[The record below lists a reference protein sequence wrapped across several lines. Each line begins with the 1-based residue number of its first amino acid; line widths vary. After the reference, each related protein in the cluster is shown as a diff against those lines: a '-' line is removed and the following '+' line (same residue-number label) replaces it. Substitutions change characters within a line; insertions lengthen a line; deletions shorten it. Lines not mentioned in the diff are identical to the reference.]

1 MSGSQALAAK
11 AALRGVRNT
20 PCDARNS
27 RRHRAAVV
35 VQPALLEEVVVAA
48 GVAGHHAVVDVQ
60 RRLRE
65 AEQQATQLRE
75 QLARLDEK
83 HDQGEGGA

>member
-1 MSGSQALAAK
+1 L
-11 AALRGVRNT
+11 
-20 PCDARNS
+20 
-27 RRHRAAVV
+27 
-35 VQPALLEEVVVAA
+35 
-48 GVAGHHAVVDVQ
+48 Q

-75 QLARLDEK
+75 QLAQLDEK